1 MIITSK
7 RKLTSSVAILCALM
21 ILIGIFPM
29 NLFSGKKADA
39 ASITLE
45 SKYVYLEISNFSDER
60 NNNVYMFVGTIK
72 EMCMSHFVTVT
83 ALWEYPKVDLLTN
96 RKVKKF
102 LVQI

>member
-45 SKYVYLEISNFSDER
+45 SKYVYLDI
-60 NNNVYMFVGTIK
+60 
-72 EMCMSHFVTVT
+72 
-83 ALWEYPKVDLLTN
+83 
-96 RKVKKF
+96 
-102 LVQI
+102 

>member
-45 SKYVYLEISNFSDER
+45 SKYVYLDISNFSDEW
-60 NNNVYMFVGTIK
+60 NNNVYMFVDTSG
-72 EMCMSHFVTVT
+72 
-83 ALWEYPKVDLLTN
+83 LLY

>member
-45 SKYVYLEISNFSDER
+45 SKYVYLDISNFSDEW
-60 NNNVYMFVGTIK
+60 NNNVL
-72 EMCMSHFVTVT
+72 C
-83 ALWEYPKVDLLTN
+83 LLILGVLY